1 MEMHDFYIGKAFD
14 AYDYFGAHR
23 FEKNGREGFVFRVY
37 APGAEAVT
45 LIGEFNG
52 WQDTPMEPFGTG
64 GVYECFVEN
73 ARAGMLYKYRIHQTD
88 GRVLD
93 RADPYG
99 YAMELRPNSASVL
112 VDLDYAFKD
121 AAWLQKRA
129 ERPHYNEPMSIYEMH
144 FGSWRRKAE
153 EGPAGWY
160 SYEALCGQLLDYVQ
174 KHGFTH
180 VEFLPLTEYP
190 ADESWGYQVSGFY
203 SATSRYGAPAELQY
217 LIDTFHQAGI
227 GVILDFVPVHFATN
241 DYALTQFDGSALYEY
256 PDADTGYS
264 EWGSYNFNFYRGE
277 VRSFLQS
284 AAAFWIEKYHF
295 DGLRMDAISN
305 ALYWQGDAARGANE
319 GAVEFIQGMNEGLAE
334 RYPGVLRM
342 AEDSTNFLKVTA
354 PVKYGGLG
362 FDYKWDMGWMN
373 DTLNFMKIHPDDR
386 KDHMGRLAFS
396 MHYFYNELYMLP
408 FSHDEVVHGKG
419 TILDKMNGSYEEKFE
434 QARLLYLYMF
444 THPGK
449 KLNFMGNELGHFREW
464 DEARELDWDLLKYP
478 AHQEFF
484 DYFSALN
491 QFYKRCPALY
501 ENDYHSGCFSFVP
514 VKTKGTAVL
523 AYRRAAG
530 GQELLTVLNFAAKPI
545 EELVLE
551 LTDRVKIKEI
561 FNTGNNSKRSAYELK
576 TQKGSLMTKPHHIE
590 KVKKTKSADVKPGAE
605 HSYPLKMALEGFEG
619 IVFEIIK

>member
-23 FEKNGREGFVFRVY
+23 CEKNGREGFVFRVY

-64 GVYECFVEN
+64 GFYECFVEN

-174 KHGFTH
+174 THGFTH

-217 LIDTFHQAGI
+217 LIDTFH
-227 GVILDFVPVHFATN
+227 
-241 DYALTQFDGSALYEY
+241 
-256 PDADTGYS
+256 
-264 EWGSYNFNFYRGE
+264 
-277 VRSFLQS
+277 
-284 AAAFWIEKYHF
+284 
-295 DGLRMDAISN
+295 
-305 ALYWQGDAARGANE
+305 
-319 GAVEFIQGMNEGLAE
+319 
-334 RYPGVLRM
+334 
-342 AEDSTNFLKVTA
+342 
-354 PVKYGGLG
+354 
-362 FDYKWDMGWMN
+362 
-373 DTLNFMKIHPDDR
+373 
-386 KDHMGRLAFS
+386 
-396 MHYFYNELYMLP
+396 
-408 FSHDEVVHGKG
+408 
-419 TILDKMNGSYEEKFE
+419 
-434 QARLLYLYMF
+434 
-444 THPGK
+444 
-449 KLNFMGNELGHFREW
+449 
-464 DEARELDWDLLKYP
+464 
-478 AHQEFF
+478 
-484 DYFSALN
+484 
-491 QFYKRCPALY
+491 
-501 ENDYHSGCFSFVP
+501 
-514 VKTKGTAVL
+514 
-523 AYRRAAG
+523 
-530 GQELLTVLNFAAKPI
+530 
-545 EELVLE
+545 
-551 LTDRVKIKEI
+551 
-561 FNTGNNSKRSAYELK
+561 
-576 TQKGSLMTKPHHIE
+576 
-590 KVKKTKSADVKPGAE
+590 
-605 HSYPLKMALEGFEG
+605 
-619 IVFEIIK
+619 